1 MTAEIIFQTPD
12 GESIGGKTN
21 QGAGLGEGEGR
32 GCFWHPRVSTGVPK
46 TGNAES
52 EHLFSG
58 RSPTL
63 TRMRAPARNLHR
75 INEG

>member
-32 GCFWHPRVSTGVPK
+32 GCFWHPRVSTG
-46 TGNAES
+46 GS
-52 EHLFSG
+52 EDGKCGVRTSVFW
-58 RSPTL
+58 TL
-63 TRMRAPARNLHR
+63 THADADARAGEKPSSHQ
-75 INEG
+75 